1 MTYKYSP
8 LPAPL
13 PHPLKLVTGSPPS
26 LLFFSTVVWLFW
38 LLCLALFF
46 FKACLF
52 TQFWLRWA
60 FLAPRLPWSWRAGAA
75 PRCGAQRLPAAASP
89 SRSPARG
96 TRAAAVAALGSVVVA
111 HVLSCSSVCGIFLDP
126 GSNPRPLHGQ
136 ADAYPLNHQGSPPY
150 WFLNQLECTDKSS
163 AGMFIG
169 ISLNLYDG

>member
-1 MTYKYSP
+1 MP
-8 LPAPL
+8 RD
-13 PHPLKLVTGSPPS
+13 TGSPPS

-46 FKACLF
+46 LKLVYLLTFGCAGPSSPPTCPGRGEQALHPAVARSVSPRRLF
-52 TQFWLRWA
+52 L
-60 FLAPRLPWSWRAGAA
+60 
-75 PRCGAQRLPAAASP
+75 
-89 SRSPARG
+89 SRSPALG

-111 HVLSCSSVCGIFLDP
+111 HGLSCASACGIFLDP

-169 ISLNLYDG
+169 ISLNLSVIY